1 MKILVFGGTRFMG
14 THLVKALL
22 KENHDVTI
30 ATRGILNDNYG
41 ERVKRIIVDRTD
53 ASSME
58 KAFSGSDY
66 EIIFDNIAFASN
78 DVKYLLDYV
87 KCDRYI
93 QISTMS
99 VYEPLHINL
108 KEEEFNPLEKI
119 LVWCNR
125 SDFSYNEVKR
135 QAECAIT
142 QIYSQVN
149 SVMVRFPFVIGEDDY
164 TKRLYFYVEHIMNEL
179 PMHIDNFSK
188 QMSFIS
194 SSEAGEYL
202 AFLTRTDFSG
212 AINGANEGTI
222 SIKEIAE
229 YVEAKTGKKAILTS
243 DGECGPYNGAEEYSI
258 NIEKAKKLG
267 YEFSDLKSWI
277 FDLIDFHVEKV
288 KEGM

>member
-30 ATRGILNDNYG
+30 ATRGILSDNYG
-41 ERVKRIIVDRTD
+41 QRVKRIIVDRIN
-53 ASSME
+53 AKSME
-58 KAFSGSDY
+58 KAFSGTHY
-66 EIIFDNIAFASN
+66 ELIFDNIAFASN

-99 VYEPLHINL
+99 VYEPLHNDL
-108 KEEEFNPLEKI
+108 KEEEFNPLEQKLI
-119 LVWCNR
+119 WCNR

-142 QIYSQVN
+142 QIYSHFD

-164 TKRLYFYVEHIMNEL
+164 TNRLYFYVEHIMNDL
-179 PMHIDNFSK
+179 PMHIDNYNS

-194 SSEAGEYL
+194 SSQAGEYL
-202 AFLTRTDFSG
+202 AFLARTDFSG

-229 YVEAKTGKKAILTS
+229 YVEAKTGKKTILTS
-243 DGECGPYNGAEEYSI
+243 DGECGPYNGAGEYSI

-267 YEFSDLKSWI
+267 FEFSALKSWI
-277 FDLIDFHVEKV
+277 FDLLDIYIEKA
-288 KEGM
+288 KEEM